1 MSTVVSLC
9 RTAGRT
15 PAVLRQIESAYKMF
29 GGNLSSLYFLHRVHS
44 R

>member
-1 MSTVVSLC
+1 
-9 RTAGRT
+9 
-15 PAVLRQIESAYKMF
+15 VLREIESAYKMF